1 MTLVKKMT
9 LFGLVV
15 FAVLVITTAVKYNSL
30 SEADRNFDIYVNKT
44 VAGKILVLEIG
55 KSLNYISRSARD
67 IMLGNAYDKNIKK
80 IEKSR
85 ESIKQNFDA
94 LVGTIKNTPNEKQK
108 LVTLVSAKK
117 STMAFIDDGYNKMKS
132 LANKERTPEVLADMY
147 QQYKKD
153 ATPLAYNSRATFSK
167 IVKTKEKDLKIR
179 TQLYHEEMSSLL
191 FYVIIEA
198 IAILVLIVGYLI
210 FLTRNITTSLNQFK
224 NGLFSFFNFLNKKS
238 DTLEP
243 ININSNDEFKQM
255 ADLINTSIEET
266 QKALEDEK
274 AFIRDAE
281 QVMSK
286 LEHGWFSQH
295 IGASTNNEALVQLKN
310 TINKALDSLKSIF
323 VDINNI
329 LSLYSKNDYTSELKI
344 DYMDKGGAFDN
355 LVVGVNSLRNSII
368 STLRDSSKSSSD
380 LLEKSDFLQIQMES
394 LNNSTVQQSQSV
406 EHTANVIQEI
416 AQSIELTSSKTKEV
430 VEQSNDIK
438 SVVDI
443 ISDIAEQTNLLALNA
458 AIEAAR
464 AGEHG
469 RGFAV
474 VADEV
479 RQLAERTQKSLADIN
494 ASVSVLA
501 NSITDISAGIYGQAK
516 SISSVNDK
524 VASIDKETQ
533 KNATTVGEV
542 ENVSNEVK
550 NLALN
555 ALKVIQENKF

>member
-30 SEADRNFDIYVNKT
+30 SEADRNFDIYINKT